1 MAVFRVEKTGDF
13 TVMSNSH
20 FREKGMSLKAK
31 GLLSL
36 MLFLPE
42 NWDYSV
48 DGLCTICRDGESGVK
63 KAIKELE
70 SFGYLV
76 RRRAFDD
83 KGRITGFTYDIYE
96 DPKLR
101 PPSPSVEN
109 PLMEKPSM
117 ENPPMENPLMEK
129 PSVEKEGQSNTNN
142 NKILNKQIL
151 TNSSRTCTG
160 APARKKR
167 TDQGAR
173 EYSSFDADEFYAAA
187 IARSERIL
195 AEFAAELET
204 EAENENIQED

>member
-101 PPSPSVEN
+101 PSSPSVEN
-109 PLMEKPSM
+109 PSMEKPSM

-129 PSVEKEGQSNTNN
+129 PSVEKEGQSNTY

-151 TNSSRTCTG
+151 THSTHADTG

-167 TDQGAR
+167 TDQEKR
-173 EYSSFDADEFYAAA
+173 ERQSFVTEDFYAAA
-187 IARSERIL
+187 VARSERVL
-195 AEFAAELET
+195 EEFAKEQSEK
-204 EAENENIQED
+204 EKGD

>member
-48 DGLCTICRDGESGVK
+48 RGLCTMCKDGQSVVEQ
-63 KAIKELE
+63 AIKELE

-101 PPSPSVEN
+101 PQSPSGEN

-117 ENPPMENPLMEK
+117 ENPSMENPLMEK
-129 PSVEKEGQSNTNN
+129 EGQLNTN

-151 TNSSRTCTG
+151 TNSSRGG
-160 APARKKR
+160 APARRGR
-167 TDQGAR
+167 TEQGQR
-173 EYSSFDADEFYAAA
+173 ERSSFDMDELYAAA
-187 IARSERIL
+187 MARTEKVL
-195 AEFAAELET
+195 AEVAAGH
-204 EAENENIQED
+204 EAQKENEN

>member
-101 PPSPSVEN
+101 PQSPSGEN

-117 ENPPMENPLMEK
+117 ENPPMGNPLMEK
-129 PSVEKEGQSNTNN
+129 PSVEKEGQLNTN

-151 TNSSRTCTG
+151 TNSSRAH
-160 APARKKR
+160 APARGKR
-167 TDQGAR
+167 TEQGQR
-173 EYSSFDADEFYAAA
+173 EHSSFDMDELYAAA
-187 IARSERIL
+187 MARTEKVL
-195 AEFAAELET
+195 AKVAAGLESQN
-204 EAENENIQED
+204 EKENEN